1 MANKTILVVDD
12 EKDLLDLIEYN
23 LKKEGFNV
31 LKAENGEE
39 GIAIAKEHK
48 PDLVLMDIMMPK
60 MDGMEAVEKMR
71 ADDELKSIPI
81 IFLTARSDE
90 KTEVEG
96 LDKGGDDYITK
107 PISTTKLISRI
118 KAVMRR
124 FDETEEEVNRL
135 DVHDLSIDKDR
146 YIVNLIELDKD
157 DTIKAFVPVK
167 TLEDE
172 DYINNHSIIMATKGG
187 LVKKTT
193 LEAYSR
199 PRRDGI
205 IAINIK
211 DDDSLLAAELTDG
224 DSQVLL
230 ANKNGRAIRFH
241 ESEVRDMGRNTSGVK
256 GMTLG
261 KKDEIVDMVIIR
273 NTHEATVLAMSENGY
288 GKRSLVDD
296 YREQSRGGKG
306 VITLKVTPKTGN
318 LIALKEVT
326 DQDDLMIIT
335 EKGKVIRMSCGGIR
349 TMGRNTQGVRVM
361 RLDSDGS
368 IAAVTRVVNEDDDE
382 TSDDS

>member
-23 LKKEGFNV
+23 LKKEGFDV

-39 GIAIAKEHK
+39 GIKIAKEHK

-96 LDKGGDDYITK
+96 LNKGGDDYITK

-146 YIVNLIELDKD
+146 YIVTRGEEEFQLPRKEFELLYYL
-157 DTIKAFVPVK
+157 A
-167 TLEDE
+167 
-172 DYINNHSIIMATKGG
+172 
-187 LVKKTT
+187 
-193 LEAYSR
+193 SR
-199 PRRDGI
+199 RG
-205 IAINIK
+205 K
-211 DDDSLLAAELTDG
+211 
-224 DSQVLL
+224 
-230 ANKNGRAIRFH
+230 
-241 ESEVRDMGRNTSGVK
+241 VRDRQTLLNKVWGDNIYVVDRTVDVHVRKIREKLGDHYIETVK
-256 GMTLG
+256 G
-261 KKDEIVDMVIIR
+261 V
-273 NTHEATVLAMSENGY
+273 GY
-288 GKRSLVDD
+288 RF
-296 YREQSRGGKG
+296 
-306 VITLKVTPKTGN
+306 
-318 LIALKEVT
+318 KE
-326 DQDDLMIIT
+326 
-335 EKGKVIRMSCGGIR
+335 
-349 TMGRNTQGVRVM
+349 
-361 RLDSDGS
+361 
-368 IAAVTRVVNEDDDE
+368 
-382 TSDDS
+382 